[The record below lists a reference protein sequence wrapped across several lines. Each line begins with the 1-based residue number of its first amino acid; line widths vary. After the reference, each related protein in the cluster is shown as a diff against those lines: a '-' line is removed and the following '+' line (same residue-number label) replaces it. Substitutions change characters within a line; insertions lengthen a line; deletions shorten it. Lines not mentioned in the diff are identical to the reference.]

1 MKYRYLIYILSLAIL
16 TACEPKIDEFSPS
29 KGSADFT
36 TYLAFGN
43 SLTAGYAD
51 NALYSGGQENSY
63 PNILA
68 TQFKTVGMQG
78 DFKQPLMPTNNGVG
92 VELISTGLF
101 FHTKY
106 ILGYATDCLG
116 QQSLAPVFADPDAS
130 QTDLMNQLIAPV
142 VNQGPFNNIGVP
154 GLKSYEALSAI
165 CQFNPYYA
173 RFKSPDANFVLE
185 EIPKINPTFFT
196 LWLGANDVLRY
207 ASAGGASDSI
217 TSMPLFSSSMD
228 AIITSLTQYGTKGA
242 IATIP
247 HITSFPFFN
256 TVPYNAIVLTDQS
269 LVDALNLGYAPYN
282 TIMEAMGL
290 EYRINFQLGA
300 NPMVIA
306 DPTIPLPD
314 SLAMLKMR
322 QIQNTELVL
331 LSIPH
336 DSLKCAYWGSQI
348 PVPDQYILSESEIAA
363 VSDAINNY
371 NIKIKDLAKLHPVA
385 LVDMNTYLNEFES
398 GMVFDGINFNVKF
411 IEGGLFSLDGVHL
424 NNRGYAL
431 VANYFIKDINRTFNA
446 NIPQVNI
453 TDYPGTQFP

>member
-1 MKYRYLIYILSLAIL
+1 MKYRYLIFILSLAIL

-68 TQFKTVGMQG
+68 NQFKTVGMQG
-78 DFKQPLMPTNNGVG
+78 EFKQPLMPTNNGVG
-92 VELISTGLF
+92 VELTSLGLF
-101 FHTKY
+101 LHTKY
-106 ILGYATDCLG
+106 ILGFATDCLG
-116 QQSLAPVFADPDAS
+116 QQSLAPVFVDPDAS
-130 QTDLMNQLIAPV
+130 QIDLMNQLMAPIAD
-142 VNQGPFNNIGVP
+142 QGPYNNIGVP
-154 GLKSYEALSAI
+154 GLKSYEAISVI
-165 CQFNPYYA
+165 CQSNPYYA

-196 LWLGANDVLRY
+196 LWLGVNDVMRY
-207 ASAGGASDSI
+207 ASEGGASDSI

-242 IATIP
+242 IATVP
-247 HITSFPFFN
+247 HITSIPFFN

-269 LVDALNLGYAPYN
+269 LVDTLNLGYAVYN
-282 TIMEAMGL
+282 AFMEAMGM

-322 QIQNTELVL
+322 QIKNTELVL
-331 LSIPH
+331 LSIPQ

-348 PVPDQYILSESEIAA
+348 PVPDKYILSESEITA

-371 NIKIKDLAKLHPVA
+371 NTKIKDLAELHPVA

-398 GMVFDGINFNVKF
+398 GIIFDGINFDVKF

-424 NNRGYAL
+424 NHRGYAL

-453 TDYPGTQFP
+453 TDYQGTQFP

>member
-1 MKYRYLIYILSLAIL
+1 MKYRYLIFILSLAIL

-43 SLTAGYAD
+43 SLTSGYAD
-51 NALYSGGQENSY
+51 NALYASGQENSY

-68 TQFKTVGMQG
+68 NQFKTVGMQG

-92 VELISTGLF
+92 VELTSLGLF
-101 FHTKY
+101 LHTKY
-106 ILGYATDCLG
+106 ILGFATDCLG

-130 QTDLMNQLIAPV
+130 QTDLMNQLMAPIAD
-142 VNQGPFNNIGVP
+142 QGPYNNIGVP
-154 GLKSYEALSAI
+154 GLKSYEALSVI

-207 ASAGGASDSI
+207 ASEGGASDSI

-228 AIITSLTQYGTKGA
+228 AIITALTANGAKGA
-242 IATIP
+242 IANVP
-247 HITSFPFFN
+247 HITSIPFFK
-256 TVPYNAIVLTDQS
+256 TVPYNAIVLTDQD
-269 LVDALNLGYAPYN
+269 LVDTLNLGYAVYN
-282 TIMEAMGL
+282 AFMEAMGL

-322 QIQNTELVL
+322 QIKNTELVL
-331 LSIPH
+331 LSIPQ

-348 PVPDQYILSESEIAA
+348 PVPDKYILSESEITA
-363 VSDAINNY
+363 VFDAINNY
-371 NIKIKDLAKLHPVA
+371 NAKIKDLAELHPVA

-398 GMVFDGINFNVKF
+398 GIIFDGINFDVKF

-424 NNRGYAL
+424 NHRGYAL
-431 VANYFIKDINRTFNA
+431 IANYFIKDINRTFNA
-446 NIPQVNI
+446 NIPLVNI
-453 TDYPGTQFP
+453 TDYQGTQFP

>member
-1 MKYRYLIYILSLAIL
+1 MKYRYLIFILSLAIL

-68 TQFKTVGMQG
+68 NQFKTVGMQG
-78 DFKQPLMPTNNGVG
+78 EFKQPLMPTNNGVG
-92 VELISTGLF
+92 VELTSLGLF
-101 FHTKY
+101 LHTKY
-106 ILGYATDCLG
+106 ILGFATDCLG
-116 QQSLAPVFADPDAS
+116 KQSLAPVFADPDAS
-130 QTDLMNQLIAPV
+130 QIDLMNQLMAPIAD
-142 VNQGPFNNIGVP
+142 QGPYNNIGVP
-154 GLKSYEALSAI
+154 GLKSYEAISVI

-196 LWLGANDVLRY
+196 LWLGVNDVMRY
-207 ASAGGASDSI
+207 ASEGGASDSI

-242 IATIP
+242 IATVP
-247 HITSFPFFN
+247 HITSIPFFN

-269 LVDALNLGYAPYN
+269 LVDALNLGYAVYN
-282 TIMEAMGL
+282 AFMEAMGL

-322 QIQNTELVL
+322 QIKNTELVL
-331 LSIPH
+331 LSIPQ

-348 PVPDQYILSESEIAA
+348 PVPDKYILSESEITA

-371 NIKIKDLAKLHPVA
+371 NTKIKD
-385 LVDMNTYLNEFES
+385 
-398 GMVFDGINFNVKF
+398 
-411 IEGGLFSLDGVHL
+411 
-424 NNRGYAL
+424 
-431 VANYFIKDINRTFNA
+431 
-446 NIPQVNI
+446 
-453 TDYPGTQFP
+453 